1 MLEQLQRLVEQS
13 SQQQIV
19 ENKAIP
25 DQFNN
30 AAIKEVTTQI
40 LSNLKGQVAAGNMQ
54 QIISLFQSGGG
65 KLMATSPVLNTMVT
79 SVTASLATRFNLPPQ
94 VAQTV
99 ATNLVP
105 SVMTQVIKK
114 ANDPRD
120 IDFDLQQM
128 MRSMTGNNSLDIT
141 SMLGEG
147 PKGAISN
154 ISNIFGKIF
163 GK

>member
-1 MLEQLQRLVEQS
+1 MLEQLQQLVEQS
-13 SQQQIV
+13 AKQQII

-40 LSNLKGQVAAGNMQ
+40 ISNLKGQVAAGNMQ
-54 QIISLFQSGGG
+54 QVIALFQSGGG
-65 KLMATSPVLNTMVT
+65 RTIAANPVVNTMVT

-94 VAQTV
+94 VAQSV
-99 ATNLVP
+99 ANNLVP
-105 SVMTQVIKK
+105 PVINQVIKK

-128 MRSMTGNNSLDIT
+128 MRSMTGNNSLDIS
-141 SMLGEG
+141 SMLGQA
-147 PKGAISN
+147 PKGAIGN
-154 ISNIFGKIF
+154 IGNMFGKLF